1 MLPEK
6 SIRLNKF
13 ISESGFC
20 SRRQADQY
28 IEQGLVFL
36 NGKRAGIGAQ
46 VFSGNKV
53 MINGQ
58 ELPNKA
64 SKDIVI
70 IALNKPIGVT
80 STTEK
85 DVNNNVIEFVNY
97 TERIFPIGRLDKDS
111 QGLILL
117 TNDGD
122 IVNKI
127 LRAGNKHEKEY
138 LVTVNK
144 PITDQFIQGMQ
155 HGVPIMGVNTK
166 KCFAKQESPFV
177 FRIILIQG
185 LNRQIR
191 RMCEHFGYEVTK
203 LERTRI
209 MNISLKGIPTGDWRA
224 LNAEEMVYIYSKME
238 NSVAEPKPKKTKPEN
253 PDKKESTK
261 PLVLKSNANP
271 DKRNKK
277 KFQSAKTKTKSQNP
291 VQTTVKKGIKKRR

>member
-1 MLPEK
+1 MTSDS

-36 NGKRAGIGAQ
+36 NGKRAGIGAR
-46 VFSGNKV
+46 VFPGNKV

-64 SKDIVI
+64 AKDIVI
-70 IALNKPIGVT
+70 IALNKPVGVT

-85 DVNNNVIEFVNY
+85 EVSNNIVRYVNY
-97 TERIFPIGRLDKDS
+97 SERIFPIGRLDKDS

-144 PITDQFIQGMQ
+144 PITDAFVQNMAN
-155 HGVPIMGVNTK
+155 GVPIMGVNTR
-166 KCFAKQESPFV
+166 KCFVKQEGTFV
-177 FRIILIQG
+177 FRIILVQG

-191 RMCEHFGYEVTK
+191 RMCEHFGFEVTK
-203 LERTRI
+203 LERIRI
-209 MNISLKGIPTGDWRA
+209 MHISLKGIPVGDWRI
-224 LNAEEMVYIYSKME
+224 LNAEEVKSIYSKIE
-238 NSVAEPKPKKTKPEN
+238 DSTAEPAPKKAPKDKISSKPN
-253 PDKKESTK
+253 AKKPVALS
-261 PLVLKSNANP
+261 PNANP

-277 KFQSAKTKTKSQNP
+277 KITTAIRPGRLSKPANKQKS
-291 VQTTVKKGIKKRR
+291 KKRR